1 MYVGKPLLRDE
12 DYRYLRGDGQFTAD
26 IEIPNATWAAFVRS
40 PHAHARIDGI
50 ACGEARNMPG
60 VLSVLTAHEWAQAGL
75 GAAPCAFPVPFSDGK
90 PMNLADR
97 PVFATDRV
105 RHVGDTVAAVIAET
119 PEQAAEAAEMVEVAY
134 QPLPSVTDP
143 ARALDPDAPILH
155 PQLGTNLGQRTEHG
169 DAQATE
175 RIFAQAAHVTELELR
190 NTRVAGL
197 PLETRS
203 AIGDFERAGGRFVL
217 WASLQ
222 NPHMYQR
229 WIAEHVV
236 HVPLHR
242 LRVISPDVGGGF
254 GVKACFYP
262 EPAVVLA
269 ASRLLGRPVRWTASR
284 SEAFMVDTHARD
296 LVTKAQMAFDAQ
308 GHVLA
313 IRGET
318 FTAYGAYASS
328 AAPAIMTMFY
338 PNNLSGLYRTKATYL
353 TVNAVYTNAVP
364 VDAYRGGTQASAH
377 INERLLE
384 TGARELGL
392 DPIEVRCKNYLEK
405 DAYPYVNPMGSSY
418 DSGDRPLSTSNSCV
432 SPTTRGCA
440 KSRLSCEP
448 KEYALVSGWRVLSK
462 PPGWD
467 RAAVLP
473 DLVLA
478 AGSPRF

>member
-1 MYVGKPLLRDE
+1 
-12 DYRYLRGDGQFTAD
+12 
-26 IEIPNATWAAFVRS
+26 
-40 PHAHARIDGI
+40 
-50 ACGEARNMPG
+50 MPG

-169 DAQATE
+169 DAHATE

-203 AIGDFERAGGRFVL
+203 AIGVFERAGGRFVL